1 MSENSF
7 GTGQPGQDAFT
18 PVEEL
23 SYEQARDEL
32 IETVKILE
40 LGQMGLDES
49 LKYWERG
56 EALAKACE
64 SHLDGAAARVEAAL
78 GRAEADGGDADDD
91 FEEDEDGEEF

>member
-1 MSENSF
+1 MSDDTI

-56 EALAKACE
+56 EALARACE
-64 SHLDGAAARVEAAL
+64 AHLDGAAKRVEDAL
-78 GRAEADGGDADDD
+78 DKA
-91 FEEDEDGEEF
+91 

>member
-1 MSENSF
+1 MSDDTI
-7 GTGQPGQDAFT
+7 GAGQPGQDAFT

-56 EALAKACE
+56 EALARTCE
-64 SHLDGAAARVEAAL
+64 AHLDGAAKRVEAAL
-78 GRAEADGGDADDD
+78 ERAEKADAEGD
-91 FEEDEDGEEF
+91 E

>member
-1 MSENSF
+1 MTNTI
-7 GTGQPGQDAFT
+7 GAGQPGQDAF
-18 PVEEL
+18 PPIAEL

-64 SHLDGAAARVEAAL
+64 EHLDGAAKRVEEAL
-78 GRAEADGGDADDD
+78 NKTEQSEEA
-91 FEEDEDGEEF
+91 

>member
-1 MSENSF
+1 MTDTI
-7 GTGQPGQDAFT
+7 GAGHPGQDAFP

-64 SHLDGAAARVEAAL
+64 AHLDGASKRVEEALRKNAEGTDSAATN
-78 GRAEADGGDADDD
+78 AEAR
-91 FEEDEDGEEF
+91 ED

>member
-1 MSENSF
+1 MSDDTI
-7 GTGQPGQDAFT
+7 GTGQPGQDAFI

-56 EALAKACE
+56 EALARACE
-64 SHLDGAAARVEAAL
+64 AHLDGAAKRVEDAL
-78 GRAEADGGDADDD
+78 DKAEEAQTEG
-91 FEEDEDGEEF
+91 ED

>member
-1 MSENSF
+1 MNETI
-7 GTGQPGQDAFT
+7 GTGTPGQDAFP

-23 SYEQARDEL
+23 TYEQARDEL

-64 SHLDGAAARVEAAL
+64 AHLDGAARRVEKAL
-78 GRAEADGGDADDD
+78 DSADNSEDATDAENASSN
-91 FEEDEDGEEF
+91 EGEY